1 MGTDDFKYQE
11 AIFCYGSLAKYSRGR
26 PFLPN
31 LSQGDVSPPAPPRP
45 PLFCVHRGGQGVSVG
60 PCVVVAVS
68 KQFHVGAGS
77 PLLPYKGK
85 GGRRLSPR
93 CLSTVGPCDCVT
105 ATSLAQNDLEG
116 DVIHLSLCKH
126 RHPAWLP
133 WFFPPS
139 FLGGAAEMLPRARC
153 ADAGGVPLALA
164 RPLARQHFLESL
176 HLLGHREQG
185 PTHSVLASLPGGRA
199 VLNYHLDLRT
209 AWQSEVMAP
218 PTLGD

>member
-11 AIFCYGSLAKYSRGR
+11 AIFCYGSLAKYSRGM

-31 LSQGDVSPPAPPRP
+31 LSQGDVSPPALPRP

-116 DVIHLSLCKH
+116 DVIHLSLRKH

-209 AWQSEVMAP
+209 AWQSEVTAP

>member
-11 AIFCYGSLAKYSRGR
+11 AIFCYGSLAKYSRGM

-116 DVIHLSLCKH
+116 DVIHLSLRKH

-139 FLGGAAEMLPRARC
+139 FLGGAAEMLPRACC

-164 RPLARQHFLESL
+164 RPLVRQHFLESL

-185 PTHSVLASLPGGRA
+185 PTHSVLASLPGGEGS
-199 VLNYHLDLRT
+199 LEL
-209 AWQSEVMAP
+209 P
-218 PTLGD
+218 P

>member
-11 AIFCYGSLAKYSRGR
+11 AIFCYGSLAKYSRGM

-116 DVIHLSLCKH
+116 DVIHLSLRKH

-153 ADAGGVPLALA
+153 ADAAGSVCPSPSPGPSRGSISWKVYTCLATGSKVLPTQSSPPSRGG
-164 RPLARQHFLESL
+164 
-176 HLLGHREQG
+176 G
-185 PTHSVLASLPGGRA
+185 
-199 VLNYHLDLRT
+199 
-209 AWQSEVMAP
+209 QS
-218 PTLGD
+218 

>member
-11 AIFCYGSLAKYSRGR
+11 AIFCYGSLAKYSRGM

-116 DVIHLSLCKH
+116 DVIHLSLRKH
-126 RHPAWLP
+126 RLGCPGSSHQASWAEPRKCCRGLVVQMLAVCPSPSPGPLRGSISWKVYTCLATRSKVLP
-133 WFFPPS
+133 TQSSPPS
-139 FLGGAAEMLPRARC
+139 RGG
-153 ADAGGVPLALA
+153 G
-164 RPLARQHFLESL
+164 
-176 HLLGHREQG
+176 
-185 PTHSVLASLPGGRA
+185 
-199 VLNYHLDLRT
+199 
-209 AWQSEVMAP
+209 QS
-218 PTLGD
+218 